1 MKVGSYRLIPKI
13 PTWNHMACAR
23 RSDKMIT
30 GVSLVHETQEQMGMG
45 MAMECQQLSFSPD
58 TNMEQSL
65 FTALSNRTKAQQ
77 LPLGQLETG
86 LSLGDHIPLWH
97 QHCLQTRLKTQ
108 DSPSLFDP
116 STEGFRFM
124 LHKRAQVSPS
134 APRIMSVWLVWASHN
149 TD

>member
-1 MKVGSYRLIPKI
+1 
-13 PTWNHMACAR
+13 MACAR
-23 RSDKMIT
+23 RSGKMIT

-86 LSLGDHIPLWH
+86 LSLGDHFPL
-97 QHCLQTRLKTQ
+97 
-108 DSPSLFDP
+108 
-116 STEGFRFM
+116 
-124 LHKRAQVSPS
+124 
-134 APRIMSVWLVWASHN
+134 
-149 TD
+149 